1 MLEQMTQ
8 IFYQKHN
15 KVRITKSFLEKS
27 AIDLKCNDYVNSSN
41 ISKALFITGTDGK
54 NDYQN
59 GVLV

>member
-15 KVRITKSFLEKS
+15 KVRITKLFLEKS
-27 AIDLKCNDYVNSSN
+27 AIDLKYNDNVNSSK
-41 ISKALFITGTDGK
+41 ISKALFTTGTDGK